1 MHLLR
6 SVTTIAGFTAISRLL
21 GFVRDILIASFLGAG
36 PIADAFFVA
45 FKFPNFFRR
54 LFAEGAFNAAFI
66 PLFARLYASEGL
78 EKATRYAEQII
89 AVLFLSLILLVAF
102 VELTIPWF
110 IYVLAPGFEGTPERL
125 QYAIDFTR
133 ITFPYIL
140 FISLSAC
147 LGGILNSLGRFSSA
161 AAAPILLNISMIT
174 AMLVF
179 NKSFPTI
186 GHALVWG
193 VMMAGIGQ
201 YAWLHYSAYAHGVRF
216 KWVWPKLTPGVQKL
230 LKTMIPGAISAGVVQ
245 VNLFIDVMIASFLPT
260 GAVSFLFFA
269 DRLNQLPLSL
279 IGIAMSTALLP
290 LMAKHLQRG
299 EIKAA
304 VYTQNRALEYSLILT
319 LPAATALI
327 ILAHPIISVLF
338 ERNHFGAYE
347 ALETSKVLAAF
358 AIGLPAYILIK
369 ILSTAFFAKLDTR
382 TPLKAALVSLGM
394 NILCNLILI
403 APLKH
408 VGIALSTALAA
419 WVNAGYLLRI
429 LMKENLLKFDERF
442 KTRFPRIVFAT
453 FLMGALIKGFEW
465 ILTCHSCTAFNP
477 LSLLIL
483 ILFGGISYSGA
494 VLFTKAF
501 SWQDIQKYLPRKKLE
516 I

>member
-6 SVTTIAGFTAISRLL
+6 SVTTIAGFTAISRVL
-21 GFVRDILIASFLGAG
+21 GFARDILIASFLGAG

-54 LFAEGAFNAAFI
+54 LFAEGAFNAAFV
-66 PLFARLYASEGL
+66 PLFARLYTSEGL

-89 AVLFLSLILLVAF
+89 SVLFLALILLVAF
-102 VELTIPWF
+102 VELTIPWL
-110 IYVLAPGFEGTPERL
+110 IYILAPGFEETPERL
-125 QYAIDFTR
+125 QYAIFFTR

-147 LGGILNSLGRFSSA
+147 LSGILNSLGRFSSA

-174 AMLVF
+174 AMLIF

-193 VMMAGIGQ
+193 VMVAGIGQ
-201 YAWLHYSAYAHGVRF
+201 YAWLHYSAYTHGVHF
-216 KWVWPKLTPGVQKL
+216 KWVWPKLTPVVQKL

-245 VNLFIDVMIASFLPT
+245 VNLFIDVIIASFLPT

-290 LMAKHLQRG
+290 LTAKHLQKG
-299 EIKAA
+299 EVEAA

-319 LPAATALI
+319 LPAAAALI
-327 ILAHPIISVLF
+327 LLAHPIISVLF

-358 AIGLPAYILIK
+358 VIGLPAYILIK
-369 ILSTAFFAKLDTR
+369 ILSTVFFAKLDTR
-382 TPLKAALVSLGM
+382 TPVKAALLSLGV
-394 NILCNLILI
+394 NIFFNLIFI
-403 APLKH
+403 GPLKH

-419 WVNAGYLLRI
+419 WVNVGYLVRI
-429 LMKENLLKFDERF
+429 LTKERLLKFDARL
-442 KTRFPRIVFAT
+442 KIRVPRIIFSTV
-453 FLMGALIKGFEW
+453 LMGIAIKLFDW
-465 ILTCHSCTAFNP
+465 SFKCHSCHGYKAMN
-477 LSLLIL
+477 LIIL
-483 ILFGGISYSGA
+483 ILLGGASYGVAALLS
-494 VLFTKAF
+494 KAF
-501 SWQDIQKYLPRKKLE
+501 SLQDVAKYLTRKNFQT
-516 I
+516 